1 MCPVTTGIAL
11 STMVQAGMAVAT
23 AGMAVYQ
30 VKQGDEAAKAANKA
44 TEMQYDEE
52 TARAERDAKDRQ
64 NQLTAETV
72 QEATKYQQQREQLA
86 LEGLREAAGARVAS
100 AESGVGG
107 VTAARSF
114 LSEEISEDTAEA
126 DLRTSEGFT
135 QFNIHQRARGIAT
148 AKRDRKVNADFTRVA
163 NTRKRAS
170 GLDYAS
176 AGLSGFVQGGGATA
190 IASAFAD
197 KKGKGGKSSSSSGSS
212 SGSGG
217 GK

>member
-1 MCPVTTGIAL
+1 MCEPATIAMISTGVL
-11 STMVQAGMAVAT
+11 S

-30 VKQGDEAAKAANKA
+30 VSEQDKAAKAANKA

-72 QEATKYQQQREQLA
+72 QEATRYQQQREQLA

-148 AKRDRKVNADFTRVA
+148 AKRDRNVNADFTRVA

-170 GLDYAS
+170 GLDYAVS
-176 AGLSGFVQGGGATA
+176 GLGGFISGGGAEGVA
-190 IASAFAD
+190 AAFTD
-197 KKGKGGKSSSSSGSS
+197 KEGKGGT
-212 SGSGG
+212 G
-217 GK
+217 GKGNMTGGTGKMNQ